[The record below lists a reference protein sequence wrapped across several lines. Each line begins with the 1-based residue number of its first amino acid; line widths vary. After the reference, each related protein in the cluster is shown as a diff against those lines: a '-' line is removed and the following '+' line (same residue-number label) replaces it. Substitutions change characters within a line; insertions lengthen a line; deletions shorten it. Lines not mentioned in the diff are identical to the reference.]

1 MRDVLAGRTP
11 LVMSGEIYATAALAG
26 SVLFV
31 GLDELTSISEPVAA
45 IAGGLAILGL
55 RVLGIQRQWS
65 LPQLTRA

>member
-31 GLDELTSISEPVAA
+31 ALDELTDIGEPVSAV
-45 IAGGLAILGL
+45 AGGLCIFGL
-55 RVLGIQRQWS
+55 RALGIHRQWS
-65 LPQLTRA
+65 LPSLTRG